1 MTPAGDAAEGWMIV
15 GGGQKSSVDPQFAD
29 EPFMVWMNERLTA
42 DGLDPTV
49 DLIATGFMLF
59 GWTTAQTLQIANELP
74 GGLTRTNMLLAARS
88 LEMTTPNLLPG
99 ITFSVSGAEDPY
111 YIEGS
116 EFSRFDAAA
125 QSWIQEGDVID
136 LNGEKGNCSWN
147 LETSICE

>member
-1 MTPAGDAAEGWMIV
+1 MIV

-42 DGLDPTV
+42 DGLDPNV
-49 DLIATGFMLF
+49 DLIATGYMLF
-59 GWTTAQTLQIANELP
+59 GWTTAQTLLIANELP
-74 GGLTRTNMLLAARS
+74 GGLTRTNMLIAARS

-99 ITFSVSGAEDPY
+99 ITFAVSGAEDPY

-116 EFSRFDAAA
+116 EFSRYNAADGT
-125 QSWIQEGDVID
+125 WIQEGEVID